1 MAIYQIVKETSFTG
15 AILYSIEKDGKYIR
29 NSASA
34 DLTKVEDYLH
44 RIMTNNEQEVIKETI
59 KTIEV
64 NENETN

>member
-1 MAIYQIVKETSFTG
+1 MAIYQIIKETSFTG
-15 AILYSIEKDGKYIR
+15 AILYSIEKDGKYIM

-44 RIMTNNEQEVIKETI
+44 RIMANNEQEVIKETI

>member
-1 MAIYQIVKETSFTG
+1 MATYQIVKETSFTG
-15 AILYSIEKDGKYIR
+15 ATLYSIERDGKYIM

-44 RIMTNNEQEVIKETI
+44 RIITNNEQEIVKETI

-64 NENETN
+64 DD